1 MIWDGA
7 RTDLAVE
14 SGGGGK
20 TVPLGVARSTE
31 RHAACVLHRMTVT
44 TSEAAVALGRPIGTY
59 VTLECAPLY
68 QLERTE
74 AVRITELLS
83 EELRGM
89 TRALC
94 GRFPGEELGV
104 LIAGLGNARLTADAI
119 GPETVGRLHATRH
132 LRERDPSLFHA
143 LGCSALSALAPGVL
157 DETGIETL
165 ELLRG
170 AVRSVHPDLVVVVD
184 ALAARDCARLAS
196 TIQLSD
202 SGIIPGSGIG
212 DLRTAITAE
221 TLGVPVVALGVP
233 TVVDSATLVC
243 DALER
248 AHIEEIGDEL
258 AAVLENGRSFFV
270 SPKESDLICTAVSTL
285 FADAITSAFVG
296 DLV

>member
-1 MIWDGA
+1 MVWDGA

-14 SGGGGK
+14 SGGRTN
-20 TVPLGVARSTE
+20 TVPLGVERSTE
-31 RHAACVLHRMTVT
+31 RHAACILHRMTVA

-59 VTLECAPLY
+59 VTLECAPLH
-68 QLERTE
+68 QLDRTE
-74 AVRITELLS
+74 TSRITELLS

-94 GRFPGEELGV
+94 GRFPGGQLGV
-104 LIAGLGNARLTADAI
+104 LVAGLGNAKLTADAI
-119 GPETVGRLHATRH
+119 GPETVSRLHATRH
-132 LRERDPSLFHA
+132 LREHDPSLFRA

-157 DETGIETL
+157 GETGIETL

-170 AVRSVHPDLVVVVD
+170 AVRSVRPDLVVVVD

-202 SGIIPGSGIG
+202 SGIVPGSGIG
-212 DLRTAITAE
+212 NLRTAITSE
-221 TLGVPVVALGVP
+221 TLGVPVIALGVP

-248 AHIEEIGDEL
+248 AHIGEISDEL

-270 SPKESDLICTAVSTL
+270 SPKESDLICAAVSAL
-285 FADAITSAFVG
+285 LADAITAAFIG
-296 DLV
+296 EIG